1 MKHEAQTFHVAE
13 SDAGQTLASA
23 LKRWLAKPSWNEVRK
38 AISGRRVQVNGNL
51 CLDHGRRLRA
61 EEVVKLYPHSL
72 AAPPKTDD
80 VRIRYLDAQVV
91 VVEKPAGMTTLR
103 HSEERFWPDRRKQR
117 QPTLDEVIPQLI
129 ARQAAAGR
137 SRSKRRAGADLA
149 AASEAKGRLP
159 RIRAVHRLDRD
170 TSGLMIFARTAVAER
185 SLVEQFRKHT
195 VRRAYVA
202 ICKGEV
208 EPRTIETRLVRD
220 RGDGRR
226 GSSELPQ
233 AGKRAVTHVRP
244 IEKLDGYTI
253 VECRLETGRT
263 HQIRIHMSEQG
274 NPVCGDKVYFQP
286 LFKKSVADRSGA
298 PRLALHAAELGFLH
312 PVTGEALLFRMPL
325 PEDLAQFVQR
335 LRDRRAE

>member
-1 MKHEAQTFHVAE
+1 MKNDARTFHVAQA
-13 SDAGQTLASA
+13 DVGQTLASA
-23 LKRWLAKPSWNEVRK
+23 LKRWLDGPSWNEIRK
-38 AISGRRVQVNGNL
+38 AITGRRVQVNGNL
-51 CLDHGRRLRA
+51 CLDDGRRLKQD
-61 EEVVKLYPHSL
+61 EVVKLHPHAL

-129 ARQAAAGR
+129 ARQIAAGK
-137 SRSKRRAGADLA
+137 SKSKRRAVNDKSDA
-149 AASEAKGRLP
+149 AAKSRLP

-170 TSGLMIFARTAVAER
+170 TSGLMIFARTAIAER

-195 VRRAYVA
+195 VRRAYLA
-202 ICKGEV
+202 ICKGDV
-208 EPRTIETRLVRD
+208 TPRTIETRLVRD

-226 GSSELPQ
+226 GSSELPN

-244 IEKLDGYTI
+244 IERINGYTI

-263 HQIRIHMSEQG
+263 HQIRIHMSELG
-274 NPVCGDKVYFQP
+274 HPVCGDKVYFQP
-286 LFKKSVADRSGA
+286 LFKKSVPDRSGA

-312 PVTGEALLFRMPL
+312 PVTGESLAFRMPL
-325 PEDLAQFVQR
+325 PDDLAQFVQR
-335 LRDRRAE
+335 LRARAAE